1 MLEINRAINMN
12 ISASALSTVSSPT
25 SNFNQMYSMFL
36 HFYILRSLRFDSEP
50 NLFIDLLIFYL
61 FRIFLNEVN
70 KCSHASGDMGST
82 MIKIFRGFCFN
93 ARVLHTTIQNDASR
107 AVSCSIAACVY
118 KALFPLDIWLCKCC
132 SIGVTDRQTDRQTHP
147 IRHFRS
153 KILYCT
159 ITITAESLFVNFHE

>member
-61 FRIFLNEVN
+61 FRIFLNEAN

-82 MIKIFRGFCFN
+82 MI
-93 ARVLHTTIQNDASR
+93 
-107 AVSCSIAACVY
+107 
-118 KALFPLDIWLCKCC
+118 
-132 SIGVTDRQTDRQTHP
+132 
-147 IRHFRS
+147 
-153 KILYCT
+153 
-159 ITITAESLFVNFHE
+159 